1 MNVKLKL
8 HINLVPITV
17 ALVFYLALWLT
28 DKIVFDLPDW
38 LMTVAFIAF
47 MIVVIL
53 TIIQIIFFLIMCL
66 IVYLRYKKNNKY
78 F

>member
-8 HINLVPITV
+8 HINLVPIIVT
-17 ALVFYLALWLT
+17 LVFYLALWIT
-28 DKIVFDLPDW
+28 DKTVSDLPDW

-53 TIIQIIFFLIMCL
+53 TIIQIVSCLIMCL
-66 IVYLRYKKNNKY
+66 IVYLRYKKNNK
-78 F
+78 

>member
-8 HINLVPITV
+8 HINLVPIIV
-17 ALVFYLALWLT
+17 ALVFYLVLWTT
-28 DKIVFDLPDW
+28 DKIVSDLPDW

-53 TIIQIIFFLIMCL
+53 TIIQIVSFLIMCL
-66 IVYLRYKKNNKY
+66 IVYLRYKKNNK
-78 F
+78 

>member
-17 ALVFYLALWLT
+17 ALVFYLALWIT
-28 DKIVFDLPDW
+28 DKTVSDLPDW

-47 MIVVIL
+47 MIAVIL
-53 TIIQIIFFLIMCL
+53 TIIQIVYSLIICL
-66 IVYLRYKKNNKY
+66 IVYLRYKKNNK
-78 F
+78 